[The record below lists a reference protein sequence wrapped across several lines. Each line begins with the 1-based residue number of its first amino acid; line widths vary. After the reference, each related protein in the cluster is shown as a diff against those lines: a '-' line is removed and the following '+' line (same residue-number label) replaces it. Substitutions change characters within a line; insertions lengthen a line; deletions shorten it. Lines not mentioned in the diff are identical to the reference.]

1 MVRATISHLNLRL
14 MLEKAATMRIATLVC
29 TVLLFGSLLTF
40 STAPAH
46 PEEPAAAPAPKAFID
61 GTGPGW
67 RTLGEAD
74 FVNVNTDPNTWTWK
88 DGGVHCTGKP
98 VGVTRSQ
105 KPITNFELVAEWRHL
120 QSGGNS
126 GIFVWASDKALEG
139 LKPNAL
145 PPGGIEVQVL
155 DHGYTE
161 QYEKSSGKKAD
172 WFTTNGDV
180 FPVGSSKMKP
190 FAPVSPSGD
199 RSFPRKNLSKGVGQW
214 NHYYVRA
221 INGEVRLWVNG
232 EEVSGGTNCEPRTGY
247 LCLESEGA
255 PIDFRNIRIR
265 ELP

>member
-1 MVRATISHLNLRL
+1 MKSKSLCCFVIGVVGAVVLSRTAV
-14 MLEKAATMRIATLVC
+14 IAD
-29 TVLLFGSLLTF
+29 
-40 STAPAH
+40 
-46 PEEPAAAPAPKAFID
+46 EPVVVTKAFID
-61 GTGPGW
+61 GTGAGW
-67 RTLGEAD
+67 KELGEQD
-74 FVNVNTDPNTWTWK
+74 FVMVNGDPDTWTWS
-88 DGGVHCTGKP
+88 GGEVHCTGNP

-105 KPITNFELVAEWRHL
+105 KPITNFELVAQWRHL
-120 QSGGNS
+120 TAGGNS
-126 GIFVWASDKALEG
+126 GIFVWASEEALTD
-139 LKPNAL
+139 LKPGKL

-161 QYEKSSGKKAD
+161 KYEKATGKKAD

-180 FPVGSSKMKP
+180 FPVGTSKMTP
-190 FAPVSPSGD
+190 FPPVAPNGS
-199 RSFPRKNLSKGVGQW
+199 RSFPTKNLSKGVGEW

-255 PIDFRNIRIR
+255 PVEFKNLRIR